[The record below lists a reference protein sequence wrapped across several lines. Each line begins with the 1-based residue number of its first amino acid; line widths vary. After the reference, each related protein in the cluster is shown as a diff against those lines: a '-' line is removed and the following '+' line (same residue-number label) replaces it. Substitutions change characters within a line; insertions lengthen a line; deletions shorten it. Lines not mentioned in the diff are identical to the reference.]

1 MAGRNV
7 THLKSQLTST
17 DFLLVG
23 NLGIQIAAVGVVHHD
38 AEAALIHKRLLVCDD
53 VRVSH
58 RLQHVNLIARKAKTE
73 RMNIIDIPCELVAS
87 VC

>member
-23 NLGIQIAAVGVVHHD
+23 NFGIQIAAVSVVHHN
-38 AEAALIHKRLLVCDD
+38 AEAALVHERLLVCDD
-53 VRVSH
+53 VWVSH
-58 RLQHVNLIARKAKTE
+58 RLQYVNLIARKAKTE
-73 RMNIIDIPCELVAS
+73 RMNIIDIPCFLVAS
-87 VC
+87 VS